1 MKIGEF
7 KHRIKIVKPVIQI
20 NDNGFEVETY
30 ETYKTLWA
38 KVTNLHGKEY
48 FEAASVQQEKT
59 VKFTVRAVKGID
71 ETMKIRFG
79 SNIYDISFIDNIK
92 YENKYMEIKAMEAGE
107 CG

>member
-1 MKIGEF
+1 MNIGEL
-7 KHRIKIVKPVIQI
+7 KHKIEILRPVIEI
-20 NDNGFEVETY
+20 NENGFEVQSY

-38 KVTNLHGKEY
+38 KITNLHGKEY
-48 FEAASVQQEKT
+48 FEAASVQKEKT

-92 YENKYMEIKAMEAGE
+92 YENKYMEIKALEAGE
-107 CG
+107 SG

>member
-48 FEAASVQQEKT
+48 FEAATIQKEKT
-59 VKFTVRAVKGID
+59 VKFIFRAIAGID
-71 ETMKIRFG
+71 ETMKIDFG
-79 SNIYDISFIDNIK
+79 GKLYDITFIDNIK
-92 YENKYMEIKAMEAGE
+92 YENKYMEIKALEVDDSG
-107 CG
+107 

>member
-1 MKIGEF
+1 MNIGEL
-7 KHRIKIVKPVIQI
+7 KHKIEILRPVIEI
-20 NDNGFEVETY
+20 NENGFEVQSY

-38 KVTNLHGKEY
+38 KITNLHGKEY

-71 ETMKIRFG
+71 ETMKIRFR